1 MQQSISKYAFLAFF
15 ALIAVLSLLVIQ
27 PFLKAI
33 IAGALLAY
41 IFYPVYTMLRARV
54 KSENLSALLAT
65 LIILLVVSL
74 PFVAI
79 VSAVTKDV
87 KKVYTETK
95 EKIAKHG
102 IFRELPGPCE
112 GSACL
117 LKEKIDRVITNPEF
131 ITRVQVALGKMSA
144 TLVEYTS
151 DIVFFLPRML
161 VKLFISVFV
170 MFYCFRDGEQWMQR
184 LYRLLPFQESFKA
197 DLKKQTGDV
206 IYATVYGII
215 IVGLIQGFLATI
227 GYFIF
232 GIHSPL
238 LLGAL
243 TALAAMLPFVGAAL
257 IWVPIAAVQLING
270 FDAGDTFII
279 WKGIG
284 LALYGLLLVSA
295 IDNVLKP
302 KIIGQ
307 RSNVHPAVILMGLF
321 GGVVTLGPIGL
332 IIGPLLLA
340 TLVSFIRVYEKDKK
354 QLVG

>member
-1 MQQSISKYAFLAFF
+1 MQPSVSKYAFLAFF
-15 ALIAVLSLLVIQ
+15 ALIAVLSLVVVL

-33 IAGALLAY
+33 IAGGLLAY
-41 IFYPVYTMLRARV
+41 IFYPVYSMLRSRIR
-54 KSENLSALLAT
+54 SENLSALLAT
-65 LIILLVVSL
+65 LIILLVVSI
-74 PFVAI
+74 PFIAI
-79 VSAVTKDV
+79 VSAMTKDV

-95 EKIAKHG
+95 EKIAKRG
-102 IFRELPGPCE
+102 LFRELPGPCD
-112 GSACL
+112 GSACM
-117 LKEKIDRVITNPEF
+117 LKEKIDAVITHPEF

-161 VKLFISVFV
+161 IKLFISVFV

-184 LYRLLPFQESFKA
+184 LYRLLPFQEAFKS

-215 IVGLIQGFLATI
+215 IVGLIQGFIATI

-257 IWVPIAAVQLING
+257 IWVPVAAVQLING
-270 FDAGDTFII
+270 FDADNTMII

-284 LALYGLLLVSA
+284 LALYGLLLVSS
-295 IDNVLKP
+295 IDNILKP

-332 IIGPLLLA
+332 IVGPLLLA

-354 QLVG
+354 QLIG